1 MAKPILKIKTGIS
14 GKPVNY
20 TQTLTNGIVTATSGL
35 TAGELGANLAA
46 GSYGFY
52 IGNTFGQ
59 AITFGCEVTIDSTL
73 GGISPSDAKIPTQKA
88 LKTYAAAATTAA
100 PVQMMSR
107 YSFGDLA
114 VSGNISVIQSFDTS
128 ELSTISGLAYG
139 GVLGLNGSSYFK
151 NISGNTIHLLICYQI
166 TWVGFTPTQGNQSYA
181 SREIVR
187 SAWIQ
192 LYRPPYDNLTSDMYG
207 FTSLLCPLLASNN
220 PGALTGTQNG
230 SATIELSDGHSFAI
244 QCKNHGTAATNTT
257 NRATIN
263 ITGTSVTNFN
273 RATRIQIVKV

>member
-14 GKPVNY
+14 GKPGNY

-35 TAGELGANLAA
+35 TAGELGANLTA

-59 AITFGCEVTIDSTL
+59 AIAFGCEVTIDSTL
-73 GGISPSDAKIPTQKA
+73 GGASPSDAKIPTQKA
-88 LKTYAAAATTAA
+88 LKTYIAAAATTAA

-107 YSFGDLA
+107 YSSGDLA
-114 VSGNISVIQSFDTS
+114 VSGNTSVIQSFATS

-139 GVLGLNGSSYFK
+139 SVVGLNGNSYFT
-151 NISGNTIHLLICYQI
+151 NTSGNTIHLLICYQI
-166 TWVGFTPTQGNQSYA
+166 TWAGFSSIQSYA

-192 LYRPPYDNLTSDMYG
+192 LYRPPFDNLTSDVYG
-207 FTSLLCPLLASNN
+207 FTSLLCPLLASTN

-230 SATIELSDGHSFAI
+230 SATIELFDGHSFSI

-257 NRATIN
+257 NIATIN

>member
-1 MAKPILKIKTGIS
+1 MANPILRIKQGNL
-14 GKPVNY
+14 KPVDY
-20 TQTLTNGIVTATSGL
+20 SVITGSGL
-35 TAGELGANLAA
+35 TAGELGANLTGS

-88 LKTYAAAATTAA
+88 LKTYIAAAATTAA
-100 PVQMMSR
+100 PAEIMSI
-107 YSFGDLA
+107 YSSVDL
-114 VSGNISVIQSFDTS
+114 VVPGNTSVIQSFDTS

-151 NISGNTIHLLICYQI
+151 NTSDNPIHLLICYQI
-166 TWVGFTPTQGNQSYA
+166 TWTGFTSIQSYA

-192 LYRPPYDNLTSDMYG
+192 VYRPPYDNLTSDMYG
-207 FTSLLCPLLASNN
+207 FTSLLCPLLASTNT
-220 PGALTGTQNG
+220 GALTGTQNG
-230 SATIELSDGHSFAI
+230 SATIELLSGHSFAI
-244 QCKNHGTAATNTT
+244 QCKNHGTAATSTT
-257 NRATIN
+257 NTATIN
-263 ITGTSVTNFN
+263 IGSGSITNFN